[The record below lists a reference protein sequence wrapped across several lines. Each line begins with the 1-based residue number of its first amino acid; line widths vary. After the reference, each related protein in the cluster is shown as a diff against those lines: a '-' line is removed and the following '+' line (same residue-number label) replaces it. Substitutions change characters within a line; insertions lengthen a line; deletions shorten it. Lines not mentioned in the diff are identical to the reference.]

1 MIRSN
6 FQSMFL
12 QLSDALFRYRQ
23 FWQFQPMQ
31 QAALPQPD
39 DFLPIVLRQQ
49 LHQLDLEQCLMV
61 DSDNQRLGQ
70 LFGEFF
76 PELPVFELASS
87 KQQPAPAPFWLSTGV
102 SGRKW
107 QQISAFVATVGQHQR
122 PVLEW
127 CAGKG
132 HLGRLFAQQTQQPV
146 TSLEWQASL
155 CQQGQAL
162 ADALKLPQH
171 FHQVDVLTEPT
182 SQYFQANQQW
192 VALHACGDLHRVGI
206 AGAIAAKTEQLA
218 LVPCCY
224 HLQAHS
230 HYNYRSILGQQS
242 VLTLSKSDLRLAVQ
256 GHATGGARIVRLSQ
270 QEMTWRHAFWAY
282 AQSLG
287 LIDYQ
292 PLTGIPKQLFNQD
305 IHAFFEF
312 ACMKHQL
319 PIPSSQQLSSALAL
333 AEQRLLTQRRLE
345 LVQHV
350 FRRPLELY
358 LVLDLAIWLEE
369 QQYEVTLET
378 LCAESL
384 TPRNLLLQAIRR

>member
-1 MIRSN
+1 MIRPN

-12 QLSDALFRYRQ
+12 QLAEALLQYRQ

-31 QAALPQPD
+31 QAVLSDPA
-39 DFLPIVLRQQ
+39 DFLPAALRQR
-49 LHQLDLEQCLMV
+49 LNQLDLEQCLAL
-61 DSDNQRLGQ
+61 DSDNQQ
-70 LFGEFF
+70 LSQFFSEFF
-76 PELPVFELASS
+76 PELPTFSLPCCDNKPV
-87 KQQPAPAPFWLSTGV
+87 QAPFWLSTGV

-107 QQISAFVATVGQHQR
+107 QQISAFVAAVGQRER

-132 HLGRLFAQQTQQPV
+132 HLGRLLAQQTQQPV
-146 TSLEWQASL
+146 TSLEWQATL
-155 CQQGQAL
+155 CQEGQAL
-162 ADALKLPQH
+162 ADGLKLPQH
-171 FHQVDVLTEPT
+171 FQQVDVLTEPT
-182 SQYFQANQQW
+182 LQFFQPNQQW
-192 VALHACGDLHRVGI
+192 LALHACGDLHRVGI
-206 AGAIAAKTEQLA
+206 AQAIKAGTAQLA

-224 HLQAHS
+224 HLQDQPN
-230 HYNYRSILGQQS
+230 YMYRSTIGQHS
-242 VLTLSKSDLRLAVQ
+242 MLTLRKADLRLAVQ

-287 LIDYQ
+287 TVAYQ
-292 PLTGIPKQLFNQD
+292 PLVGIPKQLFNQD
-305 IHAFFEF
+305 IHAFFEY
-312 ACMKHQL
+312 ACIKQQL
-319 PIPSSQQLSSALAL
+319 PMPSSQEVNSVLTLAQ
-333 AEQRLLTQRRLE
+333 QRLLAQRRLE

-369 QQYEVTLET
+369 QQYQVSLET

-384 TPRNLLLQAIRR
+384 TPRNFLLQAVRR